1 MTTPQRRLKA
11 GWVSREFRVC
21 TMFVMGT
28 TALSQNWD
36 TEMEN
41 LGLEEQLCSS
51 NWSPALAVI

>member
-1 MTTPQRRLKA
+1 MTIPQRRLKA
-11 GWVSREFRVC
+11 GWISREFRVC

-41 LGLEEQLCSS
+41 LGLEE
-51 NWSPALAVI
+51 

>member
-1 MTTPQRRLKA
+1 
-11 GWVSREFRVC
+11 
-21 TMFVMGT
+21 MFVMGT

-51 NWSPALAVI
+51 NWSPALAVIWDISHLDLFGF